1 MHLKMIIL
9 SKFFVLCI
17 ALKHA
22 QYIGGL
28 AKLFYAFP
36 RKISRRVEKKGK
48 VKNKLQTL
56 LIIRAVLTLE

>member
-1 MHLKMIIL
+1 MIIL
-9 SKFFVLCI
+9 FKVYVLCI

-36 RKISRRVEKKGK
+36 RKNPEGLKKREKSKISCKHY
-48 VKNKLQTL
+48 
-56 LIIRAVLTLE
+56 